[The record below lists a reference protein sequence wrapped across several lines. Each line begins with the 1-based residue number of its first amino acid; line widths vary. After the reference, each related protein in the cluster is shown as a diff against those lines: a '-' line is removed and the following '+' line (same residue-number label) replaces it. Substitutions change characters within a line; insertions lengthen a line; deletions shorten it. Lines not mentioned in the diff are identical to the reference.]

1 MKKLFECANF
11 LLIFVGIIA
20 SLCSCRIADSYKE
33 FKFDNIPQSIE
44 NVSEDIL
51 VSEELAFARVEDTVF
66 IPLIKAVNHDDYNI
80 FIALYSNSDEK
91 SVSIKNYSI
100 KDDNDIILC
109 GESDIEIE
117 FEKSDNSMYEDRIN
131 IGSFTE
137 ADIDISNGKEYTL
150 VLETEFIKNGV
161 FVSKTLTYDFVIIG
175 YKSFVVPT

>member
-1 MKKLFECANF
+1 M
-11 LLIFVGIIA
+11 
-20 SLCSCRIADSYKE
+20 
-33 FKFDNIPQSIE
+33 
-44 NVSEDIL
+44 
-51 VSEELAFARVEDTVF
+51 
-66 IPLIKAVNHDDYNI
+66 
-80 FIALYSNSDEK
+80 
-91 SVSIKNYSI
+91 
-100 KDDNDIILC
+100 C

-161 FVSKTLTYDFVIIG
+161 SVSKTLTYDFVIIG